1 MVAPRRRILAGT
13 GKGGRASVRVVPTV
27 IVPACLLALTAL
39 AAHAAGRLPEE
50 LAAFLRVYPGIVVA
64 AGVLL
69 GLWFRRGR
77 VVLAL
82 LALAVADLLLARFGP
97 GAAGVEVGRYT
108 LNAAAFLLPL
118 DLAWLAVA
126 RERGT
131 LTVPGLL
138 RLGAI
143 ALQPP
148 VAAFVWLSYQPRLVA
163 LLESRFLPGRASPE
177 GGVAHPALIAYA
189 AALVTAALVWA
200 LRRTTLDAGFAWA
213 LIASFLGLAATRSAT
228 LYLAT
233 AGLILVVALLETTLA
248 MAFRDGLTSLPSRRA
263 FDEAVG
269 KLSGRY
275 AIAMVDIDHFKAV
288 NDQHGHDVGDQVLR
302 MVAARMASVRGGARA
317 YRVGGE
323 EFAIVFTKRRAKEVM
338 AELESLRAAVA
349 VSGFVLRSP
358 DRPARRP
365 KNAAPRREPGTTIA
379 VTVSI
384 GIADRAGR
392 LTTPEE
398 VVKTADKALYR
409 AKRGGRNRVCAAAP
423 SARA

>member
-1 MVAPRRRILAGT
+1 M
-13 GKGGRASVRVVPTV
+13 KVVPTV

-39 AAHAAGRLPEE
+39 AAHAAGKLPEE
-50 LAAFLRVYPGIVVA
+50 LAAFLHVYPGIVVT

-82 LALAVADLLLARFGP
+82 LALALADLLLARFGP
-97 GAAGVEVGRYT
+97 GAAGADVGRYA
-108 LNAAAFLLPL
+108 LNTAAFLLPL

-131 LTVPGLL
+131 LTAPGLL
-138 RLGAI
+138 RLGALV
-143 ALQPP
+143 LQPP
-148 VAAFVWLSYQPRLVA
+148 LAAFVWLSYQPHLVA
-163 LLESRFLPGRASPE
+163 LLESRFLPGRAAPE

-189 AALVTAALVWA
+189 AALATVALVWA
-200 LRRTTLDAGFAWA
+200 ARRTTLDAGFAWA
-213 LIASFLGLAATRSAT
+213 LLASFLGVVATRSAT

-233 AGLILVVALLETTLA
+233 AGLILVVALLETTLS

-288 NDQHGHDVGDQVLR
+288 NDQYGHDVGDQVLR
-302 MVAARMASVRGGARA
+302 MVATRLATAREGARA

-323 EFAIVFTKRRAKEVM
+323 EFAVVFAKRRAKEVM
-338 AELESLRAAVA
+338 TELESLRAAVA
-349 VSGFVLRSP
+349 ESGFVLRSP
-358 DRPARRP
+358 ERPSRKP
-365 KNAAPRREPGTTIA
+365 KNAAPRREPGTAIA

-384 GIADRAGR
+384 GVADRAGR
-392 LTTPEE
+392 LTAPEE
-398 VVKTADKALYR
+398 VVKAADNALYR

>member
-1 MVAPRRRILAGT
+1 M
-13 GKGGRASVRVVPTV
+13 RVVPTV

-39 AAHAAGRLPEE
+39 AAHAGGGLPEE
-50 LAAFLRVYPGIVVA
+50 LAAFLRVYPGIVVT
-64 AGVLL
+64 AGVIL

-82 LALAVADLLLARFGP
+82 LALAFADVMLARFGP

-126 RERGT
+126 RERGA
-131 LTVPGLL
+131 LTANGLL
-138 RLGAI
+138 RLGAL

-177 GGVAHPALIAYA
+177 GGVAHPALLAYA
-189 AALVTAALVWA
+189 AALVTVGLVWA

-213 LIASFLGLAATRSAT
+213 LVASFLGLAATRSAT

-233 AGLILVVALLETTLA
+233 AGLVLVVALLETTLA

-263 FDEAVG
+263 FDEAIG
-269 KLSGRY
+269 KLSGRF
-275 AIAMVDIDHFKAV
+275 AIAIVDIDHFKAV
-288 NDQHGHDVGDQVLR
+288 NDQYGHDIGDQVLR
-302 MVAARMASVRGGARA
+302 MVAARLAAIRGGARA
-317 YRVGGE
+317 YRIGGE
-323 EFAIVFTKRRAKEVM
+323 EFALVFAKRPTREVM
-338 AELESLRAAVA
+338 GELEALRGAVA
-349 VSGFVLRSP
+349 ASGFVLRSP
-358 DRPARRP
+358 DRPARKP
-365 KNAAPRREPGTTIA
+365 KRAPAKREPDRKIT

-384 GIADRAGR
+384 GVADRAGR
-392 LTTPEE
+392 LVAPEE
-398 VVKTADKALYR
+398 VVKAADEALYR
-409 AKRGGRNRVCAAAP
+409 AKRGGRNRVCA
-423 SARA
+423 SARPARA

>member
-1 MVAPRRRILAGT
+1 M
-13 GKGGRASVRVVPTV
+13 RVVPTV

-39 AAHAAGRLPEE
+39 AAHAAGRLPEG
-50 LAAFLRVYPGIVVA
+50 LTVFLRVYPGIVVTS
-64 AGVLL
+64 GVLL

-82 LALAVADLLLARFGP
+82 LALALADLLLARFGP
-97 GAAGVEVGRYT
+97 GAAGIEVGRYA
-108 LNAAAFLLPL
+108 LNAVAFLLPL

-131 LTVPGLL
+131 LTAPGLL
-138 RLGAI
+138 RLGAL

-189 AALVTAALVWA
+189 AALVTAGLVWA

-213 LIASFLGLAATRSAT
+213 LIASFLGLAVTRFAT

-263 FDEAVG
+263 FDEAIG

-288 NDQHGHDVGDQVLR
+288 NDQYGHDVGDQVLR
-302 MVAARMASVRGGARA
+302 MVAARLAASRGGARA

-323 EFAIVFTKRRAKEVM
+323 EFALVFAKRPAKEVR

-349 VSGFVLRSP
+349 ASGFVLRSP
-358 DRPARRP
+358 DRPARKP
-365 KNAAPRREPGTTIA
+365 KRATAKREPERTIG

-384 GIADRAGR
+384 GVADRAGR
-392 LTTPEE
+392 LTAPEE
-398 VVKTADKALYR
+398 VVKAADDALYR
-409 AKRGGRNRVCAAAP
+409 AKREGRNRVCAAAP

>member
-1 MVAPRRRILAGT
+1 M
-13 GKGGRASVRVVPTV
+13 RVVPTV

-50 LAAFLRVYPGIVVA
+50 LTAFLRVYPGIVVA
-64 AGVLL
+64 AGVIL

-77 VVLAL
+77 VVLAM
-82 LALAVADLLLARFGP
+82 LALAVTDLLLARFGP
-97 GAAGVEVGRYT
+97 GAAGFEVGRYA

-118 DLAWLAVA
+118 DLACLAVV

-131 LTVPGLL
+131 FTAPGLL
-138 RLGAI
+138 RLGAL
-143 ALQPP
+143 ALQPA

-177 GGVAHPALIAYA
+177 GGVAHPALLAYA
-189 AALVTAALVWA
+189 VALVTVTLVWA

-213 LIASFLGLAATRSAT
+213 VLASFLGLAVTRFTT

-288 NDQHGHDVGDQVLR
+288 NDQYGHDIGDQVLR
-302 MVAARMASVRGGARA
+302 MVAARLEAARSGGRA
-317 YRVGGE
+317 YRIGGE
-323 EFAIVFTKRRAKEVM
+323 EFAIVFAKRQAKEVM

-349 VSGFVLRSP
+349 ASGFVLRAP
-358 DRPARRP
+358 DRPARKP
-365 KNAAPRREPGTTIA
+365 KRVTTKREPDRKIA

-384 GIADRAGR
+384 GVADRAGR
-392 LTTPEE
+392 LTSPEE
-398 VVKTADKALYR
+398 VVKAADDALYR
-409 AKRGGRNRVCAAAP
+409 AKRGGATACAPRRNPPGREGNAAGCY
-423 SARA
+423 S

>member
-1 MVAPRRRILAGT
+1 M
-13 GKGGRASVRVVPTV
+13 RVVPTV

-64 AGVLL
+64 VGVLL

-82 LALAVADLLLARFGP
+82 FALAAAGLLLARFGP
-97 GAAGVEVGRYT
+97 GAAGVELGRYA

-118 DLAWLAVA
+118 NLAWLAVA

-131 LTVPGLL
+131 LTPHGLL
-138 RLGAI
+138 RLGAL

-177 GGVAHPALIAYA
+177 GGVAHPALLAYA
-189 AALVTAALVWA
+189 VAFVIVVLTWA
-200 LRRTTLDAGFAWA
+200 LRRTTLDASFAWA
-213 LIASFLGLAATRSAT
+213 LLASFLGLAVTRSAT

-288 NDQHGHDVGDQVLR
+288 NDEYGHDVGDQVLR
-302 MVAARMASVRGGARA
+302 MVAARLAAVRGGARA

-323 EFAIVFTKRRAKEVM
+323 EFAVVFAKRPAREVM
-338 AELESLRAAVA
+338 AELESLRGAVA
-349 VSGFVLRSP
+349 ASGFVLRAP
-358 DRPARRP
+358 DRPARKP
-365 KNAAPRREPGTTIA
+365 KRATAKSEPERTIA

-384 GIADRAGR
+384 GVADRAGR
-392 LTTPEE
+392 LTAPEE
-398 VVKTADKALYR
+398 VVKAADDALYR
-409 AKRGGRNRVCAAAP
+409 AKRGGRDRVCA
-423 SARA
+423 SGRSSRA